1 MLGIFLPV
9 NQALTSFSALQPEER
24 NTKVIFKR
32 LIRALDYALYLRAI
46 NYAIN
51 KHAFFALILE
61 SIACQPVFLQYIHT

>member
-9 NQALTSFSALQPEER
+9 NKALARFSALQLEER

-32 LIRALDYALYLRAI
+32 LIRALD
-46 NYAIN
+46 YAIN

-61 SIACQPVFLQYIHT
+61 SIACQPVFLQYLHT

>member
-32 LIRALDYALYLRAI
+32 LIRALDYAL
-46 NYAIN
+46 
-51 KHAFFALILE
+51 LITR
-61 SIACQPVFLQYIHT
+61 Y